1 MTPGARSASS
11 SAATRPRPSKLDILS
26 QSTLQAGTLVA
37 GRYRIDAVLGV
48 GGMGAVYEAT
58 QININRKV
66 ALKIVRPD
74 LAGDP
79 MMAMRFEREAR
90 AASAVHHPNVVV
102 VHEFGQADDGTL
114 FLVMELLGGESLS
127 TRTKREGRLPAREAA
142 RIAHEVVAALEAAH
156 AAGVVHRDLKP
167 DNIFLV
173 NTGGVKVLDFGIA
186 RILDRNDGS
195 GEAQGTDSSALT
207 EMGQMLG
214 TPRYM
219 SPEAV
224 ARMPIG
230 PPADLYSLGCILF
243 EMITGRYVFL
253 ENQPVLLMSAHLKET
268 PPRLSE
274 VARDL
279 DSPPALEALVDDLLK
294 KLPTD
299 RPGSASSVK
308 RRLMV
313 MDWTAPSIAE
323 TFAAESRFEKPPD
336 EDIPVEQYARGTGR
350 AVRVV
355 RSFLVLALA
364 AAIAWLLYEHRQRL
378 EAERREEASNV
389 VVRAIDEEEVPRE
402 RVPEVLMTISIA
414 PPAAV
419 EHAVITWDGA
429 EQTGSFS
436 VPADG
441 VPHRLEVRAEGYETY
456 GVEIPADGPHTIAV
470 ELHAARARRRG
481 GR

>member
-58 QININRKV
+58 QLNINRKV

-114 FLVMELLGGESLS
+114 FLVMELLAGESLS

-156 AAGVVHRDLKP
+156 TAGVVHRDLKP
-167 DNIFLV
+167 DNIFLL

-195 GEAQGTDSSALT
+195 AQAQGTDSSALT

-243 EMITGRYVFL
+243 EMITGRYVFM
-253 ENQPVLLMSAHLKET
+253 ENQPVLLMSAHLKE
-268 PPRLSE
+268 PAPRLSE
-274 VARDL
+274 VSKDL
-279 DSPPALEALVDDLLK
+279 DSPPALEALVEDLLK

-299 RPGSASSVK
+299 WPGSASSVK

-323 TFAAESRFEKPPD
+323 QFAAESRFAQPPD
-336 EDIPVEQYARGTGR
+336 EDIPVEQYARGTGP

-355 RSFLVLALA
+355 RSLLILALA

-378 EAERREEASNV
+378 EAERREEASTV
-389 VVRAIDEEEVPRE
+389 MVRAIDEEETPRE
-402 RVPEVLMTISIA
+402 RVPEVLMTIAIA
-414 PPAAV
+414 PAAV
-419 EHAVITWDGA
+419 AERAIITWDGA
-429 EQTGSFS
+429 AQTGSFS

-441 VPHRLEVRAEGYETY
+441 VAHRLEVRAEGYETY
-456 GVEIPADGPHTIAV
+456 GVEIPADGPHEIAV
-470 ELHAARARRRG
+470 ELRPARARRRG
-481 GR
+481 R